1 MKSRNPFA
9 LFSEKTI
16 LVVDDS
22 DMNNSVIKAILE
34 RYGANVLLAQNGA
47 DAVDQFKKSESFSIC
62 AILMDIAMPV
72 MDGREAAKE
81 IRALERD
88 DSKKIPIIA
97 VTASVDSCDKEKVL
111 EYGMSDF
118 LEKPI
123 VPEALLSTISRHLDV
138 GEK

>member
-34 RYGANVLLAQNGA
+34 RYGVNVLLAQNGA
-47 DAVDQFKKSESFSIC
+47 DAVDQFKKSERFSIC

-138 GEK
+138 DEK

>member
-47 DAVDQFKKSESFSIC
+47 DAVDQFKKSENFSIC

-81 IRALERD
+81 IRALGRD

-138 GEK
+138 DEK

>member
-1 MKSRNPFA
+1 MKSRNTFA

-34 RYGANVLLAQNGA
+34 RYGVNVLLAQNGA
-47 DAVDQFKKSESFSIC
+47 DAVDQFKKSERFSIC

>member
-1 MKSRNPFA
+1 
-9 LFSEKTI
+9 
-16 LVVDDS
+16 
-22 DMNNSVIKAILE
+22 MNNSVIKAILE
-34 RYGANVLLAQNGA
+34 RYGVNVLLAQNGA
-47 DAVDQFKKSESFSIC
+47 DAVDQFKKSERFSIC

-138 GEK
+138 DEK